1 MEQTGTYSES
11 DRKKLG
17 IGKEAQGRHDLHIR
31 ISSEN
36 YIFLKE
42 YFRNRFS
49 ETIDKLLSFLRTK
62 KPLEMRILIEEPRA
76 GFEPA
81 TACLPSKRSS
91 S

>member
-1 MEQTGTYSES
+1 MFHMEQTGTYSES

-49 ETIDKLLSFLRTK
+49 SHGRDLNPR
-62 KPLEMRILIEEPRA
+62 PLAYQASAL
-76 GFEPA
+76 PA
-81 TACLPSKRSS
+81 ELPWLFGI
-91 S
+91 